1 MRRGR
6 IFIVE
11 NKCRIA
17 RKVLF
22 ENIRNIRNEGENI
35 ILVEKYE
42 FIFFGIKKNKVN
54 KV

>member
-6 IFIVE
+6 IPIAE

-22 ENIRNIRNEGENI
+22 ENTRNIRNEGENTTP
-35 ILVEKYE
+35 VEKYE
-42 FIFFGIKKNKVN
+42 FIPSGIKKNKAN